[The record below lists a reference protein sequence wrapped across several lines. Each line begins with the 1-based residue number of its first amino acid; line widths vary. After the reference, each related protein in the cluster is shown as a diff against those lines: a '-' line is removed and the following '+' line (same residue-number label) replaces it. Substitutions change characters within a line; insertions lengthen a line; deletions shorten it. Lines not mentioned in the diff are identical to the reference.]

1 MCGAGSRQGAKA
13 GAGAGAGGRAGY
25 FKDNGMISEM
35 VRNAMIPDTVAR
47 RFWTT
52 RTWSQTFR
60 EPRVTGARR
69 PDAQRAVHMR
79 NERSVDRSGN
89 AGVALAKRRYGCGGQ

>member
-35 VRNAMIPDTVAR
+35 VRNAMMPDTVAR

-60 EPRVTGARR
+60 VASC
-69 PDAQRAVHMR
+69 DADRTLSAPCTCAMSAQWIDRATP
-79 NERSVDRSGN
+79 E
-89 AGVALAKRRYGCGGQ
+89 